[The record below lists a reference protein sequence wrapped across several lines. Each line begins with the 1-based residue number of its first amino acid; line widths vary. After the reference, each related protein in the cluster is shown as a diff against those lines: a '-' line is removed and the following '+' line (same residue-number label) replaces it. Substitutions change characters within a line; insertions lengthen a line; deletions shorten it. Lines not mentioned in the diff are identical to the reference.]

1 MGDWL
6 KSSLSIYIYTNIVTQ
21 AGWCLRSLESSL
33 LLSYQLMVSV
43 AWFEWYA
50 FSSRWANAST
60 TLFAMETSN
69 TCAMTPASSVSAP
82 TLQCFWKAQPQPPY
96 LPPVQPQQ
104 RKRKARVPAR
114 QQLCPL
120 WCQPH
125 PKPLSQATR
134 PAWSVS
140 SWTSTLR
147 SAQMGCW
154 NCLLISLKLNGWS
167 IGPCKKKNVGSL
179 TRKYWE
185 SLKSLLHLYK
195 CKGVCSLNT
204 QKSNNISCIKVCRN
218 FSNI

>member
-1 MGDWL
+1 
-6 KSSLSIYIYTNIVTQ
+6 
-21 AGWCLRSLESSL
+21 
-33 LLSYQLMVSV
+33 MVSV
-43 AWFEWYA
+43 AWFERYA

-69 TCAMTPASSVSAP
+69 TFATTPASSVSAP

-96 LPPVQPQQ
+96 LPPMQPQQ

-154 NCLLISLKLNGWS
+154 NCSLISLKLNVWS
-167 IGPCKKKNVGSL
+167 IGPCKKNFCWVFNKKILRVLKKSPYTCINV
-179 TRKYWE
+179 E
-185 SLKSLLHLYK
+185 
-195 CKGVCSLNT
+195 VCAA
-204 QKSNNISCIKVCRN
+204 
-218 FSNI
+218 